1 MRISDCSSDVCSSDL
16 ARGLTCRWWHTSFDL
31 LNLSL
36 LRQRCAPSRC
46 ALRQEKPSPSSSA
59 STSWRRGAAW
69 ISAARTLMAHTTT
82 ERSEERSVGKEGVST
97 CRSRWWTYQYK
108 KKKIKD
114 TIHSITT
121 KL

>member
-1 MRISDCSSDVCSSDL
+1 
-16 ARGLTCRWWHTSFDL
+16 LTCRWWHTSFDL

-69 ISAARTLMAHTTT
+69 ISAARTLLDRRGVGWGRRVAVLVDHDATCSIQKKTKTNSIISTTDD
-82 ERSEERSVGKEGVST
+82 SH
-97 CRSRWWTYQYK
+97 
-108 KKKIKD
+108 I
-114 TIHSITT
+114 
-121 KL
+121 